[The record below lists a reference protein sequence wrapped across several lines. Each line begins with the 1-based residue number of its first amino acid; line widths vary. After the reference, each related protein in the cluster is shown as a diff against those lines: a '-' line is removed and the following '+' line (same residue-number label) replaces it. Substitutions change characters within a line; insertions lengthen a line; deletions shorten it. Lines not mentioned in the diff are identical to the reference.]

1 MEVVASIV
9 GALIAEAARHLC
21 SRVYSTTRG
30 CLARIV
36 AVSCA
41 KRAVEHIPGPSIEDQ
56 TTASGTLEKIMD
68 LLNDDGVRRIGI
80 WGMGGVGKT
89 TLVRNLNNKLRND
102 PNNTFGLVI
111 WSTVSKEV
119 DLKRIQTEIAKRL
132 GMEVKRD
139 ESIQTV
145 AIQLLQK
152 LRKQGR
158 FLLILDDVWEGIDLD
173 ALGVPQPEDTKGGKI
188 IFTCRPLN
196 VCREMKTDQDVKV
209 DVLTDDEAW
218 KLFCQNAG
226 MVAELEHIKPLAEA
240 IVQECAGLPLAI
252 NIMATSM
259 RGKQMVELWKDALNE
274 LQKSVPSNIEGVEDK
289 VYRTLKWSY
298 DSLQGMNIKYC
309 FLYCS
314 LFPEDFSIEISQL
327 VQYWIAEGL
336 IDEDQSYEVMYNR
349 GFALVENL
357 KDCCLLEHGSRKDT
371 TVKMH
376 DVVRDVA
383 IWIASSL
390 EDECKSLVQSGIG
403 LSKISEYKFTRS
415 LKRISFMNNQIS
427 WLPDCG
433 INCPEASALLLQG
446 NTPLEKVPEGFLQG
460 FPALKVL
467 NLSGTRIQRLPLS
480 LVHLGELRAL
490 LLRNCSFLEELP
502 PVGGLSRLQV
512 LDCASTNIKELPEG
526 MEQLS
531 YLRELHLS
539 RTKQLTTIQAGVL
552 SGLSSLEVLDM
563 RGGNYKWGMKGKA
576 KHGQAEFEE
585 LANLG
590 QLTGLYI
597 NVQSTK
603 CPSLESIDWI
613 KRLKSFKICVGLSIC
628 DVYEHGHFDERMMSF
643 GHLDLSREFLGW
655 WLTNASSLFLD
666 SCRGLNLMLET
677 LAISKVDC
685 FASLK
690 KLTIMH
696 SATSFRPAGGC
707 GSQYDLLPNL
717 EELYLHDLTFLES
730 ISELVGHLGLRFSR
744 LRVMEVTLCPSLKY
758 LLAYGGFILSL
769 DNLDEV
775 SLSHCEDLGDLF
787 LYSSGD
793 TSISDPVVPNLRV
806 IDLHGLPNLRTFC
819 RQEESWPHLEHLQV
833 SRCGL
838 LKKLPLNRQSATTIK
853 EIRGEQEWWN
863 QLEWDD
869 DSTRLSLQHFFQPPL
884 DLKNF
889 GPS

>member
-1 MEVVASIV
+1 
-9 GALIAEAARHLC
+9 
-21 SRVYSTTRG
+21 
-30 CLARIV
+30 
-36 AVSCA
+36 
-41 KRAVEHIPGPSIEDQ
+41 
-56 TTASGTLEKIMD
+56 
-68 LLNDDGVRRIGI
+68 
-80 WGMGGVGKT
+80 
-89 TLVRNLNNKLRND
+89 
-102 PNNTFGLVI
+102 
-111 WSTVSKEV
+111 
-119 DLKRIQTEIAKRL
+119 
-132 GMEVKRD
+132 
-139 ESIQTV
+139 
-145 AIQLLQK
+145 
-152 LRKQGR
+152 
-158 FLLILDDVWEGIDLD
+158 
-173 ALGVPQPEDTKGGKI
+173 
-188 IFTCRPLN
+188 
-196 VCREMKTDQDVKV
+196 
-209 DVLTDDEAW
+209 
-218 KLFCQNAG
+218 
-226 MVAELEHIKPLAEA
+226 
-240 IVQECAGLPLAI
+240 
-252 NIMATSM
+252 
-259 RGKQMVELWKDALNE
+259 
-274 LQKSVPSNIEGVEDK
+274 
-289 VYRTLKWSY
+289 
-298 DSLQGMNIKYC
+298 
-309 FLYCS
+309 
-314 LFPEDFSIEISQL
+314 
-327 VQYWIAEGL
+327 
-336 IDEDQSYEVMYNR
+336 
-349 GFALVENL
+349 
-357 KDCCLLEHGSRKDT
+357 
-371 TVKMH
+371 
-376 DVVRDVA
+376 
-383 IWIASSL
+383 
-390 EDECKSLVQSGIG
+390 
-403 LSKISEYKFTRS
+403 
-415 LKRISFMNNQIS
+415 
-427 WLPDCG
+427 
-433 INCPEASALLLQG
+433 
-446 NTPLEKVPEGFLQG
+446 
-460 FPALKVL
+460 
-467 NLSGTRIQRLPLS
+467 
-480 LVHLGELRAL
+480 
-490 LLRNCSFLEELP
+490 
-502 PVGGLSRLQV
+502 
-512 LDCASTNIKELPEG
+512 
-526 MEQLS
+526 
-531 YLRELHLS
+531 
-539 RTKQLTTIQAGVL
+539 
-552 SGLSSLEVLDM
+552 M

-869 DSTRLSLQHFFQPPL
+869 DSTQLSLQPFFQAHL
-884 DLKNF
+884 V
-889 GPS
+889 

>member
-41 KRAVEHIPGPSIEDQ
+41 KRAVEHIPGP
-56 TTASGTLEKIMD
+56 KIMD

-111 WSTVSKEV
+111 WSTVSKEIG
-119 DLKRIQTEIAKRL
+119 DGSEK
-132 GMEVKRD
+132 D
-139 ESIQTV
+139 ESIQTL

-152 LRKQGR
+152 LRKQDS
-158 FLLILDDVWEGIDLD
+158 FLLILDDVWKGIDLD
-173 ALGVPQPEDTKGGKI
+173 ALGVPQPEDTKG
-188 IFTCRPLN
+188 
-196 VCREMKTDQDVKV
+196 
-209 DVLTDDEAW
+209 
-218 KLFCQNAG
+218 G

-298 DSLQGMNIKYC
+298 DSLQ
-309 FLYCS
+309 
-314 LFPEDFSIEISQL
+314 
-327 VQYWIAEGL
+327 AEGL

-446 NTPLEKVPEGFLQG
+446 NTPLEKVPEGFLRG

-490 LLRNCSFLEELP
+490 LLRNCR
-502 PVGGLSRLQV
+502 LSRLQV

-853 EIRGEQEWWN
+853 EIRGELEWWN

-869 DSTRLSLQHFFQPPL
+869 DSTRLSLQPFFQAHL
-884 DLKNF
+884 V
-889 GPS
+889 

>member
-1 MEVVASIV
+1 
-9 GALIAEAARHLC
+9 
-21 SRVYSTTRG
+21 
-30 CLARIV
+30 
-36 AVSCA
+36 
-41 KRAVEHIPGPSIEDQ
+41 
-56 TTASGTLEKIMD
+56 
-68 LLNDDGVRRIGI
+68 
-80 WGMGGVGKT
+80 
-89 TLVRNLNNKLRND
+89 
-102 PNNTFGLVI
+102 
-111 WSTVSKEV
+111 
-119 DLKRIQTEIAKRL
+119 
-132 GMEVKRD
+132 
-139 ESIQTV
+139 
-145 AIQLLQK
+145 
-152 LRKQGR
+152 
-158 FLLILDDVWEGIDLD
+158 
-173 ALGVPQPEDTKGGKI
+173 
-188 IFTCRPLN
+188 
-196 VCREMKTDQDVKV
+196 
-209 DVLTDDEAW
+209 
-218 KLFCQNAG
+218 
-226 MVAELEHIKPLAEA
+226 
-240 IVQECAGLPLAI
+240 
-252 NIMATSM
+252 
-259 RGKQMVELWKDALNE
+259 
-274 LQKSVPSNIEGVEDK
+274 
-289 VYRTLKWSY
+289 
-298 DSLQGMNIKYC
+298 
-309 FLYCS
+309 
-314 LFPEDFSIEISQL
+314 
-327 VQYWIAEGL
+327 
-336 IDEDQSYEVMYNR
+336 
-349 GFALVENL
+349 
-357 KDCCLLEHGSRKDT
+357 
-371 TVKMH
+371 
-376 DVVRDVA
+376 
-383 IWIASSL
+383 
-390 EDECKSLVQSGIG
+390 
-403 LSKISEYKFTRS
+403 
-415 LKRISFMNNQIS
+415 
-427 WLPDCG
+427 
-433 INCPEASALLLQG
+433 
-446 NTPLEKVPEGFLQG
+446 
-460 FPALKVL
+460 
-467 NLSGTRIQRLPLS
+467 
-480 LVHLGELRAL
+480 
-490 LLRNCSFLEELP
+490 
-502 PVGGLSRLQV
+502 
-512 LDCASTNIKELPEG
+512 
-526 MEQLS
+526 
-531 YLRELHLS
+531 
-539 RTKQLTTIQAGVL
+539 
-552 SGLSSLEVLDM
+552 M

-603 CPSLESIDWI
+603 CPSLESIAWI

-775 SLSHCEDLGDLF
+775 SLSHCEDLSDLF